1 MCTASNNNSKWFLIQ
16 FCQTL
21 ILTLPKFQSKVYK
34 KVHVHGI
41 PTYITL
47 NGRRIVHVKYLLQR
61 HVDKCKTEFFT
72 CNTCLT
78 ILLKSK
84 PSIWHV
90 TLHFQSA
97 KNLYISCRSSGT
109 TFSCDRWSEI
119 RTEVQSDDS
128 FFVLRYCSRPETAGG
143 RMDRYV
149 PERSLHRI
157 PQKSYFF
164 YSIPQML
171 YLMLYDIYCSFVD
184 LTKF

>member
-16 FCQTL
+16 FCLTL

-47 NGRRIVHVKYLLQR
+47 YGRRIVHVKYLLQR

-97 KNLYISCRSSGT
+97 KILYISCRSSGVT
-109 TFSCDRWSEI
+109 APAKEI
-119 RTEVQSDDS
+119 RRCDTLPHFGHCV
-128 FFVLRYCSRPETAGG
+128 CSP
-143 RMDRYV
+143 
-149 PERSLHRI
+149 
-157 PQKSYFF
+157 
-164 YSIPQML
+164 
-171 YLMLYDIYCSFVD
+171 
-184 LTKF
+184 